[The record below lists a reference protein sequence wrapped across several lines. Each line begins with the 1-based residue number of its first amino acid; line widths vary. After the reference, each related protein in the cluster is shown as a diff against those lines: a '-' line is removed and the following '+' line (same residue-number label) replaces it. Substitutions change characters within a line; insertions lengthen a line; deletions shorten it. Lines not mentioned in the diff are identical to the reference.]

1 MDNKKIKELKEV
13 LKNLNKVGIND
24 EIRKEALDLVKDIDP
39 IDLSIAEQQLIEEG
53 MEPQDLRH
61 LCDVHMEVLKDELSK
76 VKANIS
82 KDHVVYTLI
91 DEHDK
96 ILRFLEDLEKVNSD
110 IQNTK
115 SYNEAKEKIHS
126 LHNLAESIL
135 DAENHH
141 QREEKV
147 LFVEMKKREITGP
160 TRIMRMEHDDLRARK
175 KELKRLSKNA
185 DKMKFD
191 EFKIRV
197 DETSKYI
204 IFNLRDHIFKENYIL
219 YPSSL
224 EAIKEKD
231 IWDDMKKR
239 CDEIGYC
246 SFTFENLK

>member
-147 LFVEMKKREITGP
+147 LFVEMEKREITGP

-185 DKMKFD
+185 DKIKFD

>member
-1 MDNKKIKELKEV
+1 D
-13 LKNLNKVGIND
+13 
-24 EIRKEALDLVKDIDP
+24 A

-53 MEPQDLRH
+53 MAPQDLRH
-61 LCDVHMEVLKDELSK
+61 LCDVHMEVLRDELSK

-82 KDHVVYTLI
+82 KGHVVYTLI

-115 SYNEAKEKIHS
+115 SYNEAKEKINS

-147 LFVEMKKREITGP
+147 LFVEMEKREITGP
-160 TRIMRMEHDDLRARK
+160 TRIMRMEHDDLRVRK
-175 KELKRLSKNA
+175 KELKRLSENA
-185 DKMKFD
+185 DKMEFDKF
-191 EFKIRV
+191 KSKV

-224 EAIKEKD
+224 
-231 IWDDMKKR
+231 
-239 CDEIGYC
+239 
-246 SFTFENLK
+246 

>member
-1 MDNKKIKELKEV
+1 MDNKKIQELKVV
-13 LKNLNKVGIND
+13 LKNLNKVGVND
-24 EIRKEALDLVKDIDP
+24 EIRKEAIDLVKDIDA

-76 VKANIS
+76 IKTKIN
-82 KDHVVYTLI
+82 KGHVVYTLI

-96 ILRFLEDLEKVNSD
+96 IIKFLEDLEKVNLD
-110 IQNTK
+110 IQESKN
-115 SYNEAKEKIHS
+115 YNEAKEKIDS
-126 LHNLAESIL
+126 LHKLAENIL

-147 LFVEMKKREITGP
+147 LFVEMEKREITGP
-160 TRIMRMEHDDLRARK
+160 TRIMRMEHDDLRLRK
-175 KELKRLSKNA
+175 KELKRLSENA

-191 EFKIRV
+191 EFKSKV
-197 DETSKYI
+197 DEVSKYI

-219 YPSSL
+219 YPSSI
-224 EAIKEKD
+224 EVIKGKD
-231 IWDDMKKR
+231 IWDDMKRK

-246 SFTFENLK
+246 SFTFKN

>member
-1 MDNKKIKELKEV
+1 MDNKKIQELKEI

-24 EIRKEALDLVKDIDP
+24 EIRKEALDLVKDIDA

-82 KDHVVYTLI
+82 KGHVVYTLI

-115 SYNEAKEKIHS
+115 SYNKAKERIHS

-147 LFVEMKKREITGP
+147 LFVEMEKREITGP

-175 KELKRLSKNA
+175 KELKRLFENA
-185 DKMKFD
+185 DKMEFD
-191 EFKIRV
+191 EFKNKV
-197 DETSKYI
+197 DEVSKYI

-224 EAIKEKD
+224 EAIKGKN

-246 SFTFENLK
+246 SFTFES

>member
-1 MDNKKIKELKEV
+1 MDNKKIQELKEV

-24 EIRKEALDLVKDIDP
+24 EIRKEALDLVKDIDA

-53 MEPQDLRH
+53 MAPQDLRH
-61 LCDVHMEVLKDELSK
+61 LCDVHMEVLRDELSK

-82 KDHVVYTLI
+82 KGHVVYTLI

-115 SYNEAKEKIHS
+115 SYNEAKEKINS

-147 LFVEMKKREITGP
+147 LFVEMEKREITGS
-160 TRIMRMEHDDLRARK
+160 TRIMRMEHDDLRVRK
-175 KELKRLSKNA
+175 KELKRLSENA
-185 DKMKFD
+185 DKMEFDKF
-191 EFKIRV
+191 KSKV

-224 EAIKEKD
+224 EAIKGKD
-231 IWDDMKKR
+231 I
-239 CDEIGYC
+239 
-246 SFTFENLK
+246 

>member
-1 MDNKKIKELKEV
+1 MDNKKIQELKEV

-24 EIRKEALDLVKDIDP
+24 EIRKEALDLVKDIDA

-82 KDHVVYTLI
+82 KGHVVYTLI

-115 SYNEAKEKIHS
+115 SCNEAKEKIHS

-147 LFVEMKKREITGP
+147 LFVEMEKREITGP
-160 TRIMRMEHDDLRARK
+160 TRIMRMEHDELRARK
-175 KELKRLSKNA
+175 KELKRLSENA
-185 DKMKFD
+185 DKIKFD
-191 EFKIRV
+191 EFKNKV
-197 DETSKYI
+197 DGVSKYI

-224 EAIKEKD
+224 EAIKGKD

-246 SFTFENLK
+246 SFTFES

>member
-1 MDNKKIKELKEV
+1 MNNKKIKELKEV
-13 LKNLNKVGIND
+13 LRNLNNVGIN
-24 EIRKEALDLVKDIDP
+24 EKTRKEALDLVKDIDA

-61 LCDVHMEVLKDELSK
+61 LCDVHMEVLKGELSK

-82 KDHVVYTLI
+82 KGHVVYTLI

-96 ILRFLEDLEKVNSD
+96 LLKFLEGLEKVNSD
-110 IQNTK
+110 IQKTK
-115 SYNEAKEKIHS
+115 SYDEAKDEINT
-126 LHNLAESIL
+126 LHRLAESIL

-147 LFVEMKKREITGP
+147 LFVEMEKREITGP
-160 TRIMRMEHDDLRARK
+160 TRIMKMEHDDLRIRK
-175 KELKRLSKNA
+175 KELKRLSENA
-185 DKMKFD
+185 GKMEFN
-191 EFKIRV
+191 EFKSKV
-197 DETSKYI
+197 DKVSKYI

-224 EAIKEKD
+224 EAIKGKD

-246 SFTFENLK
+246 SFTFEN

>member
-39 IDLSIAEQQLIEEG
+39 IDLSIAEQQLIEEA

-147 LFVEMKKREITGP
+147 LFVEMEKREITGP

-231 IWDDMKKR
+231 IWDDVKKR

>member
-1 MDNKKIKELKEV
+1 MDNKKIQELKEV

-24 EIRKEALDLVKDIDP
+24 EIRKEALDLVKDIDA

-53 MEPQDLRH
+53 MAPQDLRH
-61 LCDVHMEVLKDELSK
+61 LCDVHMEVLRDELSK

-82 KDHVVYTLI
+82 KGHVVYTLI

-115 SYNEAKEKIHS
+115 SYNEAKEKINS

-147 LFVEMKKREITGP
+147 LFVEMEKREITGP
-160 TRIMRMEHDDLRARK
+160 TRIMRMEHDDLRVRK
-175 KELKRLSKNA
+175 KELKRLSENA
-185 DKMKFD
+185 DKMEFDKF
-191 EFKIRV
+191 KSKV

-224 EAIKEKD
+224 EAIKGKD
-231 IWDDMKKR
+231 I
-239 CDEIGYC
+239 
-246 SFTFENLK
+246 

>member
-1 MDNKKIKELKEV
+1 MDNKKIQELKEV

-24 EIRKEALDLVKDIDP
+24 EIRKEALDLVKDIDA

-53 MEPQDLRH
+53 MAPQDLRH
-61 LCDVHMEVLKDELSK
+61 LCDVHMEVLRDELSK

-82 KDHVVYTLI
+82 KGHVVYTLI

-115 SYNEAKEKIHS
+115 SYNEAKERVHN

-147 LFVEMKKREITGP
+147 LFVEMEKREITGP
-160 TRIMRMEHDDLRARK
+160 TRIMRMEHDDLRVRK
-175 KELKRLSKNA
+175 KELKRLSENA
-185 DKMKFD
+185 DKMEFD
-191 EFKIRV
+191 EFKNKV
-197 DETSKYI
+197 DEVSKYI

-224 EAIKEKD
+224 EAIKGKD

-246 SFTFENLK
+246 SFTFES

>member
-13 LKNLNKVGIND
+13 LKNLNKVEIND

-147 LFVEMKKREITGP
+147 LFVEMEKREITGP

>member
-1 MDNKKIKELKEV
+1 MDNKKIQELKEV

-24 EIRKEALDLVKDIDP
+24 EIRKEALDLVKDIDA

-76 VKANIS
+76 VKANTS
-82 KDHVVYTLI
+82 KGHVVYTLI
-91 DEHDK
+91 DEHDR

-147 LFVEMKKREITGP
+147 LFVEMEKREITGP
-160 TRIMRMEHDDLRARK
+160 TRIMRMEHDDLRTRK
-175 KELKRLSKNA
+175 KELKRLSESA

-191 EFKIRV
+191 EFKSKV

-224 EAIKEKD
+224 EAIKGKD
-231 IWDDMKKR
+231 IWDDMKER

-246 SFTFENLK
+246 SFTFEN